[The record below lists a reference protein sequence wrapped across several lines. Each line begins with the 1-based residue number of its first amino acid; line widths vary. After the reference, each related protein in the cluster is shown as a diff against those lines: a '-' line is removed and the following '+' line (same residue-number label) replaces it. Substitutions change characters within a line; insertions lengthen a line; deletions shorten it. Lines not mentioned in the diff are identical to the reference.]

1 MMSEAAL
8 IAVVDDDDDLRRST
22 AELLKAEGYR
32 VESFTN
38 GAEFIASE
46 PTDRLSGILLD
57 IEMPGLDGIGVL
69 GALQERGL
77 KVPVVVVTGQGD
89 VPTAV
94 KAMRLG
100 ATNFIEKP
108 YVPDEL
114 LRALHDALH
123 GPAVRPMLPPDGG
136 HARAKV
142 ATLTERQRGVLLGVM
157 KGQANKVIAY
167 ELGLSVRTVESY
179 RAQMLEKLGVRG
191 TAEAVR
197 IAIAAGLAGEA
208 DGKA

>member
-1 MMSEAAL
+1 MSEAAL
-8 IAVVDDDDDLRRST
+8 IALVDDDNDLRRST
-22 AELLKAEGYR
+22 GDLLKAEGYR

-38 GAEFIASE
+38 GAEFIAAD
-46 PTDRLSGILLD
+46 PDTALSCILLD

-69 GALQERGL
+69 QALGARGL
-77 KVPVVVVTGQGD
+77 RVPVLVITGQGD

-100 ATNFIEKP
+100 AVNFIEKP
-108 YVPDEL
+108 YDPDEL
-114 LRALHDALH
+114 LRAVREALD
-123 GPAVRPMLPPDGG
+123 GLAPRRMLPPDGG
-136 HARAKV
+136 QARARV
-142 ATLTERQRGVLLGVM
+142 AGLTERQRGVLLGVM
-157 KGQANKVIAY
+157 KGNANKMIAF

-197 IAIAAGLAGEA
+197 MGIAAGLAEE
-208 DGKA
+208 D

>member
-22 AELLKAEGYR
+22 ADLLRAEGYR
-32 VESFTN
+32 VKSFTN

-46 PTDRLSGILLD
+46 PGDALSGILLD

-69 GALQERGL
+69 NALQERGL

-100 ATNFIEKP
+100 AINFIEKP

-114 LRALHDALH
+114 LRALHDALN
-123 GPAVRPMLPPDGG
+123 GPAPRQMLPPDGG
-136 HARAKV
+136 QARNKV
-142 ATLTERQRGVLLGVM
+142 AALTERQRGVLVGVM
-157 KGQANKVIAY
+157 KGQANKVIAW

-197 IAIAAGLAGEA
+197 IAIAAGLADES
-208 DGKA
+208 

>member
-114 LRALHDALH
+114 LRALHDALQ
-123 GPAVRPMLPPDGG
+123 GPAVRQMLPPDGG

-197 IAIAAGLAGEA
+197 IAIAAGLAEEA

>member
-1 MMSEAAL
+1 MPEAAL
-8 IAVVDDDDDLRRST
+8 IAVVDDDADLRRSI
-22 AELLKAEGYR
+22 AELLRAEGYR

-46 PTDRLSGILLD
+46 PTARLDGILLD

-69 GALQERGL
+69 TALAERGL
-77 KVPVVVVTGQGD
+77 KVPVLVVTGQGD

-100 ATNFIEKP
+100 AVNFIEKP
-108 YVPDEL
+108 CVAGEL
-114 LRALHDALH
+114 LRALREALA
-123 GPAVRPMLPPDGG
+123 GPAPRHRLPPDGG
-136 HARAKV
+136 QARARV
-142 ATLTERQRGVLLGVM
+142 ASLTERQRGVLRGVM
-157 KGQANKVIAY
+157 KGHANKVIAF

-197 IAIAAGLAGEA
+197 VAITAGLAEE
-208 DGKA
+208 D

>member
-1 MMSEAAL
+1 MPDDAL
-8 IAVVDDDDDLRRST
+8 IAVVDDDNDLRRST
-22 AELLKAEGYR
+22 ADLLRAEGYK

-46 PTDRLSGILLD
+46 PTTALSCILLD

-69 GALQERGL
+69 TALGERGL
-77 KVPVVVVTGQGD
+77 KVPVLVVTGVGD

-100 ATNFIEKP
+100 AVNFIEKP
-108 YVPDEL
+108 YAADEL
-114 LRALHDALH
+114 LRALKEALQ
-123 GPAVRPMLPPDGG
+123 GPVPRQMLPPDGG
-136 HARAKV
+136 QARARV
-142 ATLTERQRGVLLGVM
+142 ATLTERQRGVLIGVM

-197 IAIAAGLAGEA
+197 IAIAAGLAEEA
-208 DGKA
+208 

>member
-1 MMSEAAL
+1 MSDASL
-8 IAVVDDDDDLRRST
+8 IAVVDDDNDLRRST
-22 AELLKAEGYR
+22 ADLLKAEGYR

-38 GAEFIASE
+38 GAEFIASD
-46 PTDRLSGILLD
+46 PTDRLAGILLD

-69 GALQERGL
+69 EKLRDRGL
-77 KVPVVVVTGQGD
+77 KVPVLVVTGRGD

-100 ATNFIEKP
+100 AVNFVEKP
-108 YVPDEL
+108 YVAVEL
-114 LRALHDALH
+114 LRALKEALEGS
-123 GPAVRPMLPPDGG
+123 GPRQMLPPDGG
-136 HARAKV
+136 QSRAKV
-142 ATLTERQRGVLLGVM
+142 DSLTERQRHVLLGVM
-157 KGQANKVIAY
+157 QGKANKIIAY

-197 IAIAAGLAGEA
+197 IAIAAGLSEA
-208 DGKA
+208 S

>member
-1 MMSEAAL
+1 MSEAAL
-8 IAVVDDDDDLRRST
+8 IALVDDDNDLRRST
-22 AELLKAEGYR
+22 GDLLKAEGYR

-38 GAEFIASE
+38 GAEFIAAD
-46 PTDRLSGILLD
+46 PDTALSCILLD

-69 GALQERGL
+69 QALGERGL
-77 KVPVVVVTGQGD
+77 RVPVLVITGQGD

-100 ATNFIEKP
+100 AVNFIEKP
-108 YVPDEL
+108 YAADEL
-114 LRALHDALH
+114 LRAVREALD
-123 GPAVRPMLPPDGG
+123 GLAPRRMLPPDGG
-136 HARAKV
+136 QARAKV
-142 ATLTERQRGVLLGVM
+142 ASLTERQRGVLLGVM
-157 KGQANKVIAY
+157 KGHANKMIAF

-197 IAIAAGLAGEA
+197 MGIAAGLAEE
-208 DGKA
+208 D